1 MLKKI
6 LIGLGSFIFFLLAAA
21 FILPIVY
28 KGKIEIMVKEEINKS
43 LHAKVDFASYDL
55 SIFSSFP
62 NLSIE
67 LNDLSVVNQAPFAG
81 DTLAGMKQLSLT
93 LDIMSV
99 IGGGKIDIKS
109 VQLKEPRIHLIVLK
123 DGKANWDIAK
133 EDSSKTEASSEPSKF
148 KVALRSYSITN
159 GMVSYE
165 DASMDFNMLMD
176 DLNHTGKG
184 DFTQD
189 LFVLSTQTQIASADL
204 WFGGVKYLHRA
215 KTELKVDLDMDM
227 PNMKFTFKD
236 NEIALNELILGVDG
250 WVAMPTD
257 DIKMDMKFE
266 ARKNEFKNFLSMVPG
281 VYRAGFKDLKSS
293 GTLSLKA
300 FVKGTYNEKQ
310 MPGFGLNLKVQNGN
324 FQYPSL
330 PVAVNNVQ
338 LNLNVNNADGVPDHT
353 IIDLQQLHV
362 ELGNQPFDAKLRIRT
377 PVSDADIQGSLKGDI
392 NFATI
397 SKVVPLEEGTTMKGT
412 LKANVNVNGRM
423 SAIEQERYQDF
434 QADGLI
440 QLNNF
445 NYSTKE
451 NKQGYDLREVKLTF
465 NPRFVELNNFDAM
478 LGKSDVR
485 ADGRIDNL
493 LAYLIKKQTLKGN
506 LNVNSRLLDLVAL
519 NGNSTS
525 ETTPA
530 VADTTPMTLIE
541 VPGNLD
547 FTANLTITKLLYAN
561 LILDNVN
568 GKVVIRN
575 QSINMEN
582 LSFNTLSG
590 SMKMSGSYATPER
603 KSANMAFD
611 MNITGFDIQ
620 QTAKAFESV
629 KKMAPI
635 AEYATGKY
643 STSLTINGK
652 LNENMEPNLNT
663 MTGAGKL
670 KTESVVINSFGP
682 LLKVAETLKLEQF
695 KQLNVKNVNF
705 SYNIENGRAF
715 VKSYD
720 VNLVGIPT
728 TVQGSTGF
736 DQTID
741 YTLAMNIP
749 TSKLPSAASNA
760 IGGLISSANSK
771 GANLSMAEN
780 VKLNLK
786 MGGTVTKPT
795 VSTDLKETA
804 GNIINSVKD
813 KVKEEINQK
822 KEELENKA
830 KEEADRLKKEAE
842 AKVNA
847 EKERLKKEVEAKVN
861 AEKERLKKEAE
872 KKAKDALKGIFG
884 PKK

>member
-1 MLKKI
+1 
-6 LIGLGSFIFFLLAAA
+6 
-21 FILPIVY
+21 
-28 KGKIEIMVKEEINKS
+28 
-43 LHAKVDFASYDL
+43 
-55 SIFSSFP
+55 
-62 NLSIE
+62 
-67 LNDLSVVNQAPFAG
+67 
-81 DTLAGMKQLSLT
+81 
-93 LDIMSV
+93 
-99 IGGGKIDIKS
+99 
-109 VQLKEPRIHLIVLK
+109 
-123 DGKANWDIAK
+123 
-133 EDSSKTEASSEPSKF
+133 
-148 KVALRSYSITN
+148 
-159 GMVSYE
+159 
-165 DASMDFNMLMD
+165 
-176 DLNHTGKG
+176 
-184 DFTQD
+184 
-189 LFVLSTQTQIASADL
+189 
-204 WFGGVKYLHRA
+204 
-215 KTELKVDLDMDM
+215 
-227 PNMKFTFKD
+227 
-236 NEIALNELILGVDG
+236 
-250 WVAMPTD
+250 MPTD
-257 DIKMDMKFE
+257 DIKMDIKFD

-281 VYRAGFKDLKSS
+281 VYREGFKDLKSS

-362 ELGNQPFDAKLRIRT
+362 ELGNQPFDAKLSVRT
-377 PVSDADIQGSLKGDI
+377 PVSDADIKGSIKGDI
-392 NFATI
+392 NFANI
-397 SKVVPLEEGTTMKGT
+397 SKVVPLEEGTSMKGT
-412 LKANVNVNGRM
+412 LKANVNINGRM

-465 NPRFVELNNFDAM
+465 NPQFVELNNFDAM
-478 LGKSDVR
+478 LGKSDVH
-485 ADGRIDNL
+485 ADGRLDNL
-493 LAYLIKKQTLKGN
+493 LAYLIKKETLKGN

-519 NGNSTS
+519 NGNSTA
-525 ETTPA
+525 ETTSAP
-530 VADTTPMTLIE
+530 ADTTPMALIE

-547 FTANLTITKLLYAN
+547 FTANLAITKLLYDN

-575 QSINMEN
+575 QAINMEN

-590 SMKMSGSYATPER
+590 AMKMSGTYATPER
-603 KSANMAFD
+603 KSANMSFD
-611 MNITGFDIQ
+611 MDIKGFDIQ
-620 QTAKAFESV
+620 QTALAFESV

-635 AEYATGKY
+635 AQYATGKY
-643 STSLTINGK
+643 STSLNINGK
-652 LNENMEPNLNT
+652 LNEHMEPNLNT
-663 MTGAGKL
+663 MTGSGKL
-670 KTESVVINSFGP
+670 STDAVVINSFGP

-695 KQLNVKNVNF
+695 KQLNVQDVNF
-705 SYNIENGRAF
+705 SYSIENGRAQ
-715 VKSYD
+715 VKPFD

-749 TSKLPSAASNA
+749 TSKLPGAASSA

-804 GNIINSVKD
+804 GNLINSVKD

-847 EKERLKKEVEAKVN
+847 EKERLKKEAEEKVK

-872 KKAKDALKGIFG
+872 QKVKDAAKDFF
-884 PKK
+884 KKK

>member
-6 LIGLGSFIFFLLAAA
+6 LIGVGSFIALLLAAA
-21 FILPIVY
+21 FILPILY
-28 KGKIEIMVKEEINKS
+28 KGKIETMVKEEINKS
-43 LHAKVDFASYDL
+43 IHAKVDFTSYDL
-55 SIFSSFP
+55 TIFKSFP

-67 LNDLSVVNQAPFAG
+67 LNGLSVVNQEPFAG

-93 LDIMSV
+93 IDIMSV
-99 IGGGKIDIKS
+99 IGGGQIDIKS

-133 EDSSKTEASSEPSKF
+133 EDSSKSEASSEPSKF
-148 KVALRSYSITN
+148 KVALRSYSISD
-159 GMVSYE
+159 GMLSYE
-165 DASMDFNMLMD
+165 DASMDFNMLME

-189 LFVLSTQTQIASADL
+189 LFVLSTQTDIASADL
-204 WFGGVKYLHRA
+204 WFGGVKYLHRV
-215 KTELKVDLDMDM
+215 KTGLKVDLDIDM
-227 PNMKFTFKD
+227 PNMKFTFKE

-257 DIKMDMKFE
+257 DITMDMKFD
-266 ARKNEFKNFLSMVPG
+266 ARKNEFKNFVSMVPG
-281 VYRAGFKDLKSS
+281 VYKEGFKDLKSS

-362 ELGNQPFDAKLRIRT
+362 ELGNQPFDAKLSVRT
-377 PVSDADIQGSLKGDI
+377 PVSDAEIKGSIKGDV
-392 NFATI
+392 NFANI

-412 LKANVNVNGRM
+412 LKANVNINGRM
-423 SAIEQERYQDF
+423 SAIEQERYEDF

-445 NYSTKE
+445 KYGTKGNE
-451 NKQGYDLREVKLTF
+451 QSYDLNEVKLTF
-465 NPRFVELNNFDAM
+465 NPQFVELNNFDAM

-485 ADGRIDNL
+485 ANGRLDNL
-493 LAYLIKKQTLKGN
+493 LAFVIKNETLKGN
-506 LNVNSRLLDLVAL
+506 LNVNSRLLDLVAM
-519 NGNSTS
+519 NGGSSSST
-525 ETTPA
+525 TTA
-530 VADTTPMTLIE
+530 ATDTTPMSIIE

-547 FTANLTITKLLYAN
+547 FTTNLTVIKLLYDN
-561 LILDNVN
+561 LVLDNVN

-575 QSINMEN
+575 QAINMEN

-603 KSANMAFD
+603 KSANIAFD
-611 MNITGFDIQ
+611 MNISGFDIQ
-620 QTAKAFESV
+620 QTVNAFESV

-635 AEYATGKY
+635 AEKTTGKY
-643 STSLTINGK
+643 STTLSIKTK
-652 LNENMEPNLNT
+652 LNEHMEPNLST
-663 MTGAGKL
+663 MSGGGKL
-670 KTESVVINSFGP
+670 STESVVINSFSP
-682 LLKVAETLKLEQF
+682 LLKVAETLKLDQF
-695 KQLNVKNVNF
+695 KQLPVKNINF
-705 SYNIENGRAF
+705 SYTLENGRAV
-715 VKSYD
+715 VKPFD

-749 TSKLPSAASNA
+749 TSKLPGAASSA
-760 IGGLISSANSK
+760 IGGLITSSNAK
-771 GANLSMAEN
+771 GANLSMSEN
-780 VKLNLK
+780 VKLNLL

-795 VSTDLKETA
+795 VSTDLKETT
-804 GNIINSVKD
+804 GNIINAAKD

-830 KEEADRLKKEAE
+830 KAEADRLKKEAE
-842 AKVNA
+842 AKANA
-847 EKERLKKEVEAKVN
+847 EKERLKKEAEDKIK

-872 KKAKDALKGIFG
+872 KKAKDAVRGLFK
-884 PKK
+884 

>member
-6 LIGLGSFIFFLLAAA
+6 LIGVGSFIALLLAAA
-21 FILPIVY
+21 FILPILY
-28 KGKIEIMVKEEINKS
+28 KGKIETMVKEEINKS
-43 LHAKVDFASYDL
+43 IHAKVDFTSYDL
-55 SIFSSFP
+55 TIFKSFP

-67 LNDLSVVNQAPFAG
+67 LNGLSVVNQEPFAG

-93 LDIMSV
+93 IDIMSV
-99 IGGGKIDIKS
+99 IGGGQIDIKS

-133 EDSSKTEASSEPSKF
+133 EDSSKSEASSEPSKF
-148 KVALRSYSITN
+148 KVALRSYSISD
-159 GMVSYE
+159 GMLSYE
-165 DASMDFNMLMD
+165 DASMDFNMLME

-189 LFVLSTQTQIASADL
+189 LFVLSTQTDIASADL
-204 WFGGVKYLHRA
+204 WFGGVKYLHRV
-215 KTELKVDLDMDM
+215 KTGLKVDLDMDM
-227 PNMKFTFKD
+227 PNMKFTFKE
-236 NEIALNELILGVDG
+236 NEIAINELVLGVDG

-257 DIKMDMKFE
+257 DITMDMKFD
-266 ARKNEFKNFLSMVPG
+266 ARKNEFKNFVSMVPG
-281 VYRAGFKDLKSS
+281 VYKEGFKDLKSS

-362 ELGNQPFDAKLRIRT
+362 ELGNQPFDAKLSVRT
-377 PVSDADIQGSLKGDI
+377 PVSDAEIKGSIKGDV
-392 NFATI
+392 NFANI

-412 LKANVNVNGRM
+412 LKANVNINGRM

-451 NKQGYDLREVKLTF
+451 NKQGYDLKEVKLIF
-465 NPRFVELNNFDAM
+465 NPQFVELNNFDAM

-485 ADGRIDNL
+485 ATGRLDNL
-493 LAYLIKKQTLKGN
+493 LAYVIKNETLKGN
-506 LNVNSRLLDLVAL
+506 LNVSSRLLDLVAM
-519 NGNSTS
+519 NGGSSSST
-525 ETTPA
+525 TTA
-530 VADTTPMTLIE
+530 ATDTTPMSIIE

-547 FTANLTITKLLYAN
+547 FTTNLTVIKLLYDN
-561 LILDNVN
+561 LVLDNVN

-575 QSINMEN
+575 QAINMEN

-603 KSANMAFD
+603 KSANIAFD
-611 MNITGFDIQ
+611 MNISGFDIQ
-620 QTAKAFESV
+620 QTVNAFESV

-635 AEYATGKY
+635 AEKTTGKY
-643 STSLTINGK
+643 STTLSIKTK
-652 LNENMEPNLNT
+652 LNEHMEPNLST
-663 MTGAGKL
+663 MSGGGKL
-670 KTESVVINSFGP
+670 STESVVINSFGP
-682 LLKVAETLKLEQF
+682 LLKVAETLKLDQF
-695 KQLNVKNVNF
+695 KQLPVKNINF
-705 SYNIENGRAF
+705 SYTLENGRAV
-715 VKSYD
+715 VKPFD

-749 TSKLPSAASNA
+749 TSKLPGAASSA
-760 IGGLISSANSK
+760 IGGLISSANAK
-771 GANLSMAEN
+771 GTNLSMAEN
-780 VKLNLK
+780 VKLNLL

-795 VSTDLKETA
+795 VSTDLKETT
-804 GNIINSVKD
+804 GNIINAAKD

-830 KEEADRLKKEAE
+830 KAEADRLKKEAE
-842 AKVNA
+842 AKANA
-847 EKERLKKEVEAKVN
+847 EKERLKKEAEDKIK

-872 KKAKDALKGIFG
+872 KKAKDAVRGLFK
-884 PKK
+884 